1 MNWKIYISES
11 KLARG
16 MQIALLFL
24 FLSGV
29 YAGSSKV
36 ILNSFI
42 GLLVSFL
49 PAILERDYNITL
61 NLALETWITAA
72 VFFHALG
79 SMWFYTNVGWWDHLT
94 HSLSASV
101 LAALGY
107 TTIRIVDLYY
117 QDEVHLPRRY
127 MFVFIILTIMAFGVV
142 WELLEFGLDIIS
154 LHTGIDMPLAQHGLE
169 DTMKDMTFN
178 TIGAVIVGLL
188 GHAYLTD
195 TAEQILEKFQQKTE

>member
-1 MNWKIYISES
+1 MNWRTYISES
-11 KLARG
+11 KFARG
-16 MQIALLFL
+16 MQLILMLL
-24 FLSGV
+24 FLSGL
-29 YAGSSKV
+29 YTGSSKV

-49 PAILERDYNITL
+49 PAILERDYDITL

-72 VFFHALG
+72 VFFHTLG
-79 SMWFYTNVGWWDHLT
+79 STWFYTNIGWWDHLT

-107 TTIRIVDLYY
+107 TTIRIVDLHY
-117 QDEVHLPRRY
+117 QDDVHLPRRY
-127 MFVFIILTIMAFGVV
+127 MFVFIVLTIMSFGVV
-142 WELLEFGLDIIS
+142 WELLEFALDIIS

-178 TIGAVIVGLL
+178 TVGAVIVGVL
-188 GHAYLTD
+188 GHTYLTD
-195 TAEQILEKFQQKTE
+195 TAQQILETYQQKTG